1 VEATLERE
9 PIAGV
14 EAQTRR
20 AYLLARRR

>member
-9 PIAGV
+9 PIADI

-20 AYLLARRR
+20 AYVLARRP